1 MNRAAQAPRGAR
13 VREYAYQ
20 VGTIHLRLSEARI
33 PGGATRDAMKL
44 SGRFLNPPF
53 SPGNVSRTG
62 ATKVTP
68 RVSGGTSRPATPIA
82 RRARFRRREK
92 VEDVVVDDTFDHVE
106 RDKVDQH

>member
-1 MNRAAQAPRGAR
+1 
-13 VREYAYQ
+13 
-20 VGTIHLRLSEARI
+20 
-33 PGGATRDAMKL
+33 MKL

-106 RDKVDQH
+106 RTKWISIETANILDLSRDMAMGTTLLTRNLLADGVHKSRPPSKAA